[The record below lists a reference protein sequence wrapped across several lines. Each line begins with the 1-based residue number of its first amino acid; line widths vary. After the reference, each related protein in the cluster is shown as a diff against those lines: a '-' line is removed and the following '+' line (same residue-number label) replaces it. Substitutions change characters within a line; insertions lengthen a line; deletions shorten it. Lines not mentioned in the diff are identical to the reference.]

1 MDVEPSILQPH
12 RQSVDVE
19 SVFSSPTD
27 SRISPPALQNA
38 CSSDYTAL
46 ATDERAVHRGKVG
59 LLDSR
64 QNSASAPASTVL
76 IVGSGPAGLFA
87 ACELLRHGVKPRV
100 VERRLA
106 PHGETRGTAL
116 QPAVLE
122 ILDRAG
128 LIEPF
133 LRASVHI
140 RRIRLLGPGLR
151 EIGNASLAGIG
162 CAYEFQ
168 CSLPQWRTEAILRDH
183 LERLGLEIEFGTDV
197 TSIEDDPA
205 GLRVTLDTGGRTEV
219 VTAAYVLGAGGGHSV
234 TRHSMQEHL
243 AGETYGGRY
252 LVADLKLNLPCPP
265 ECGRVI
271 VGPTGFVLVSP
282 LPDDRWLIFVNRDEA
297 DARSELPTAAELGA
311 MLDARIG
318 VDVGL
323 SDLRWIS
330 YFKMHNRA
338 VVRLSDGRRFLLGD
352 AGHLSSPLGGEGVNS
367 ALMDAADI
375 AWKLALVVR
384 GAAKPSLLDSYAA
397 ERGAADHHVLE
408 VSDEIHRF
416 VTDLVAMCDG
426 GGAPTLPQGDPA
438 RDLAAVRRRSMLDV
452 SYAGSAL
459 VGQAGAVVEG
469 PSAGD
474 RFPARCRLSGTCHH
488 LIVFG
493 EAPRLHYFRAR
504 WDKLVSIVDAA
515 SAHFDATEAGVP
527 NGGAVLVR
535 PDGFIGFR
543 AAPADETAMAA
554 LDAHL
559 TTYLVPSR

>member
-1 MDVEPSILQPH
+1 M
-12 RQSVDVE
+12 
-19 SVFSSPTD
+19 
-27 SRISPPALQNA
+27 
-38 CSSDYTAL
+38 
-46 ATDERAVHRGKVG
+46 
-59 LLDSR
+59 
-64 QNSASAPASTVL
+64 
-76 IVGSGPAGLFA
+76 GSGPAGLFA

-133 LRASVHI
+133 LRAGV
-140 RRIRLLGPGLR
+140 RIRQVQLLGPNLQ
-151 EIGNASLAGIG
+151 EIATAKFADIG
-162 CAYEFQ
+162 CKYEFQ
-168 CSLPQWRTEAILRDH
+168 CSLPQWRTEAILREH
-183 LERLGLEIEFGTDV
+183 LGSLGVKIEYGTEV
-197 TSIEDDPA
+197 KSIDEDPD
-205 GLRVTLDTGGRTEV
+205 GLRVMLENGGRTEV
-219 VTAAYVLGAGGGHSV
+219 FATAYVLGAGGAHSV

-297 DARSELPTAAELGA
+297 DARSELPTAEELGA

-323 SDLRWIS
+323 SDLRWVS

-338 VVRLSDGRRFLLGD
+338 VARLSDGRRFLLGD